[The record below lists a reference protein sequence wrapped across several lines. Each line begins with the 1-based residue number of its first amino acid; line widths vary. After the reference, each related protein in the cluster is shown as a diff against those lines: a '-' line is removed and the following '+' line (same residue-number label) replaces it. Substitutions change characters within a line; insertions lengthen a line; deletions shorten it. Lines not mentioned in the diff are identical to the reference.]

1 MAIIRV
7 LKEYMIS
14 KAMVDLFLENMESPE
29 TKKDYADAIKRFI
42 VWSGIKKEL
51 RRTSSTII
59 QGKLIM

>member
-1 MAIIRV
+1 MAIMRV

-42 VWSGIKKEL
+42 VWSGIKKN
-51 RRTSSTII
+51 
-59 QGKLIM
+59 